1 MIMSGTGTVRPHG
14 VRTLAIDIG
23 GSGLKASVLDQ
34 AGQMTTDRRRVDT
47 PYPCPPLTLITAV
60 AALVDPLRDAHR
72 ASVGF
77 PGLVRRG
84 RVLEV
89 PSLSRAE
96 YAGGRDPGL
105 ALAWS
110 EFDLGSALAE
120 LLGVPTKVVNDADM
134 QGCAVVQGHG
144 LEFVMTL
151 GTGVGTA
158 LFNEGRLLPHLELS
172 HGPFRRGERTDVAL
186 GNSARQAIG
195 NEKWTKRVR
204 KSIDHFHEMLWF
216 DHLYVGGGN
225 AKHLTAVD
233 VGPKGRLI
241 PNSAGI
247 LGGVRIWDLHTEDS

>member
-84 RVLEV
+84 RVIED
-89 PSLSRAE
+89 PSLSRAQN
-96 YAGGRDPGL
+96 AGDFDPEL

-110 EFDLGSALAE
+110 E
-120 LLGVPTKVVNDADM
+120 
-134 QGCAVVQGHG
+134 
-144 LEFVMTL
+144 
-151 GTGVGTA
+151 
-158 LFNEGRLLPHLELS
+158 LELNRS
-172 HGPFRRGERTDVAL
+172 T
-186 GNSARQAIG
+186 
-195 NEKWTKRVR
+195 T
-204 KSIDHFHEMLWF
+204 
-216 DHLYVGGGN
+216 
-225 AKHLTAVD
+225 
-233 VGPKGRLI
+233 
-241 PNSAGI
+241 
-247 LGGVRIWDLHTEDS
+247 